1 MKKLSRRRFL
11 TAGIVTAAGAAGLYG
26 AERLANHYGLIP
38 PDAATWYGPGET
50 LDYDVQ
56 RIFGRHALA
65 REFSP
70 SQITHPPFR
79 NEIGPK
85 LTPAYL
91 KMEQNGFRDW
101 RLKIDG
107 LVSNPSSF
115 SVSDIHSFPAH
126 SQITM
131 LSCEEGWSYIGEW
144 TGVRLAHL
152 LDLVGVKPE
161 ARYVV
166 YISIQNRSFQHKFW
180 WDSIDMFEARH
191 PQTLLAYAMNGGG
204 LDRRS
209 GAPLR
214 MRLPRQLGYKS
225 VKFINH
231 ITVTDDIKRF
241 GDGMGSFDPEFGY
254 SWFAGE

>member
-1 MKKLSRRRFL
+1 MKPFTRRRFL
-11 TAGIVTAAGAAGLYG
+11 TAGLVSAGAASLVG
-26 AERLANHYGLIP
+26 AERIANHYGLIP

-79 NEIGPK
+79 NEIGPS
-85 LTPAYL
+85 LPAAYYQFQ
-91 KMEQNGFRDW
+91 QNDFRDW
-101 RLKIDG
+101 RLTIDG
-107 LVSNPSSF
+107 LVSNPVTLSL
-115 SVSDIHSFPAH
+115 SDIHSMPAH

-144 TGVRLAHL
+144 TGVQLSHL
-152 LDLVGVKPE
+152 LNLAGIQSN
-161 ARYVV
+161 ANFVV
-166 YISIQNRSFQHKFW
+166 YRSIQPKWW
-180 WDSIDMFEARH
+180 WDSIDIFEARH
-191 PQTLLAYAMNGGG
+191 PQTLLAYAMNGAD
-204 LDRRS
+204 LTLRT

-225 VKFINH
+225 MKFINH
-231 ITVTDDIKRF
+231 LTVTDNIKHF
-241 GDGMGSFDPEFGY
+241 GDGLGSSSPAGGY
-254 SWFAGE
+254 AWFAGE

>member
-11 TAGIVTAAGAAGLYG
+11 TAGLVTAAGAAGLYG
-26 AERLANHYGLIP
+26 AERVANHYGLIP

-79 NEIGPK
+79 NEIGPR
-85 LTPAYL
+85 LTPAYF
-91 KMEQNGFRDW
+91 KMEKNGFRDW
-101 RLKIDG
+101 QLKIDG
-107 LVSNPSSF
+107 LVSNPATF
-115 SVSDIHSFPAH
+115 SLSEIRGMPAH

-144 TGVRLAHL
+144 TGVQLSHL
-152 LDLVGVKPE
+152 LDLVGAKPR

-166 YISIQNRSFQHKFW
+166 YRSIQPKDW
-180 WDSIDMFEARH
+180 WDSIAMFEARH
-191 PQTLLAYAMNGGG
+191 PQTLIAYAMNGHD
-204 LDRRS
+204 LTLRT

-214 MRLPRQLGYKS
+214 MRLPRQVGYKS

-231 ITVTDDIKRF
+231 LTVTDDIRRF
-241 GDGMGSFDPEFGY
+241 GDGLGSSEPKYGY
-254 SWFAGE
+254 AWFAGE

>member
-56 RIFGRHALA
+56 RIFGRNALA

-79 NEIGPK
+79 NEILPK
-85 LTPAYL
+85 LPAAYHQ
-91 KMEQNGFRDW
+91 MEQNGFRDW

-107 LVSNPSSF
+107 LVSNPTSF
-115 SVSDIHSFPAH
+115 SLSDIHGMPTR

-131 LSCEEGWSYIGEW
+131 ISCEEGWSYIGEW
-144 TGVRLAHL
+144 TGVPLSHL
-152 LDLVGVKPE
+152 LDLVGAKPE

-166 YISIQNRSFQHKFW
+166 YTSIQPKDW

-191 PQTLLAYAMNGGG
+191 PQTLLAYAMNGDN

-214 MRLPRQLGYKS
+214 MRVPRQLGYKS

-231 ITVTDDIKRF
+231 ITVTDNIQRF
-241 GDGMGSFDPEFGY
+241 GDGSGSPGPAAGY